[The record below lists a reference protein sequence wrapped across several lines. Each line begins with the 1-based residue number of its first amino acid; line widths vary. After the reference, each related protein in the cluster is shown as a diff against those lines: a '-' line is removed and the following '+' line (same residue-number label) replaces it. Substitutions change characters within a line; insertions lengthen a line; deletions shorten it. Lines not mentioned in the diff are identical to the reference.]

1 MLRKKV
7 SIWVVLCGFL
17 MNNAFAGEA
26 WRWKV
31 NGLWVYSD
39 SYPSDVKNPERVGST
54 TPNTVSSAATES
66 DILNSKASKDFPV
79 VLYGLSCAGCV
90 EAKKIL
96 DGRKI
101 KYESKDPSVVDVY
114 KEFKLLSPQSMAPVI
129 KIGSKVL
136 IGFENEGLNSALDD
150 AGYSKNTMRSSDNH

>member
-1 MLRKKV
+1 ML
-7 SIWVVLCGFL
+7 
-17 MNNAFAGEA
+17 
-26 WRWKV
+26 
-31 NGLWVYSD
+31 
-39 SYPSDVKNPERVGST
+39 P
-54 TPNTVSSAATES
+54 
-66 DILNSKASKDFPV
+66 
-79 VLYGLSCAGCV
+79 LSPLI